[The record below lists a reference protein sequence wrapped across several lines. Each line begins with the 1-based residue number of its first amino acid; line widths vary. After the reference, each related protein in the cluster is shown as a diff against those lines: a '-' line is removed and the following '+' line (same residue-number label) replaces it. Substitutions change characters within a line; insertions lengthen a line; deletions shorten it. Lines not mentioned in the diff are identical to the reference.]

1 VSVPKYTPERIE
13 AILAALRTGQTRRAA
28 AACADIGP
36 TTFYR
41 WLDEDDGTLRD
52 AVEKAEAEAEA
63 FYLRAVQTAAADPKT
78 WTAAAWWLERRKYA
92 DYGRKDKVEMTIDL
106 RKEAE
111 RIAAEQG
118 LDPDE
123 VLREAEAIMAGKR

>member
-1 VSVPKYTPERIE
+1 MSVPKKTPERIE
-13 AILAALRTGQTRRAA
+13 AILAALRLGNTRRAA
-28 AACADIGP
+28 AACADVGKSA
-36 TTFYR
+36 FYE
-41 WLDEDDGTLRD
+41 WLEEDRTLAD

-63 FYLRAVQTAAADPKT
+63 FYLRAVQKAATDPKT

-118 LDPDE
+118 LDVDE
-123 VLREAEAIMAGKR
+123 VLREAEAIMAGKQ